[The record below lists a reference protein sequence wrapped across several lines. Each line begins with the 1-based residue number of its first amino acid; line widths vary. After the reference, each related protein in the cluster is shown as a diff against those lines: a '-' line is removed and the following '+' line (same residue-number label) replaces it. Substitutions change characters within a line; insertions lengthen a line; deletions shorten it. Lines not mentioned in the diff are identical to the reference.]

1 MGFYDK
7 QANQSVPGGNKM
19 SQDQAQRRKLQLLG
33 QDKEYLTKENIQLIE
48 KNRRLEDRLDR
59 LEAELLN

>member
-7 QANQSVPGGNKM
+7 QASQSAPGGARL
-19 SQDQAQRRKLQLLG
+19 SQEEAQRRKVEMLA

-48 KNRRLEDRLDR
+48 KNRRL
-59 LEAELLN
+59 

>member
-1 MGFYDK
+1 MD
-7 QANQSVPGGNKM
+7 
-19 SQDQAQRRKLQLLG
+19 LLA

-59 LEAELLN
+59 L

>member
-1 MGFYDK
+1 
-7 QANQSVPGGNKM
+7 
-19 SQDQAQRRKLQLLG
+19 LLG

>member
-7 QANQSVPGGNKM
+7 QANQGAPGGNKM
-19 SQDQAQRRKLQLLG
+19 SQDEAQRRKLELLS

-48 KNRRLEDRLDR
+48 KNRRL
-59 LEAELLN
+59 